1 MCVLPCEQRYSSTP
15 VRIALLSQSAR
26 ITRPSTSRRK
36 GLTMNKAQL
45 NDVKFPVLGTAAL
58 VPAEAPALV
67 LIEGGKSRAADGEF
81 TSQQPSPSKQCPAAV
96 VGFIFAAVLCI
107 ALLGAL
113 RSALLRSSIE
123 QKLVSSPTCTVRVL
137 EEKACGPWP
146 RHMASRASPRAMSCP
161 GSSKPT
167 TWKARVSMRG
177 NRSRCRCRRLVAF

>member
-1 MCVLPCEQRYSSTP
+1 
-15 VRIALLSQSAR
+15 
-26 ITRPSTSRRK
+26 
-36 GLTMNKAQL
+36 MNKAQL

-58 VPAEAPALV
+58 MPAEAPALV
-67 LIEGGKSRAADGEF
+67 LIEGGKSRAADDEF

-137 EEKACGPWP
+137 EGESLWTVAQAHGVDGVPTSDVVSWIQQANDLESSCVYAGQSLTVP
-146 RHMASRASPRAMSCP
+146 MS
-161 GSSKPT
+161 
-167 TWKARVSMRG
+167 
-177 NRSRCRCRRLVAF
+177 